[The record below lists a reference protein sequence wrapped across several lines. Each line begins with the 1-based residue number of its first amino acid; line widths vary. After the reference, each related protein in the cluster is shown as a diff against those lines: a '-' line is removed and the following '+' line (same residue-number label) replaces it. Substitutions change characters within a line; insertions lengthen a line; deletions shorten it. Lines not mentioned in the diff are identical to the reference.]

1 MKQINNDENYD
12 IETARLYSY
21 FSDGYNYGLKRFK
34 EIANDNPECFD
45 IDSLNNIN
53 AVINDM
59 LKPSEDHN
67 DEDLTYN
74 KDEIEYD
81 KKPITKDELLKQ
93 EKEIFEL
100 SKDGIISEFNL
111 DYVVGFRDGY
121 DYGKSYVNSILKDIA
136 IYQSSFRIINAVQKQ
151 LKKIEALEKKSFKID
166 NINKKI
172 NIENSGN
179 ELVDEYKNVLEIY
192 ELNKPELELYKKDC
206 FELIERMKELGITD
220 KFINTIYKIGND
232 VNNFD
237 ISIDGAIKI
246 INNYKTTVDDVELS
260 IKELKSMYGDYID
273 LGRGEEEKISNEI
286 INQVYEQT
294 DKRKEYVV
302 DELLKIYKS
311 RANKNKILSLN
322 KYQGKD
328 QENKSEIATES
339 DIDGIKDGEDIT
351 FLKEE
356 QEIIDDLHDI
366 EKQLKSNSW
375 NKSIK
380 ATDMYLL
387 EKAKSLIE
395 RLYNLKTKDEDTL
408 ISKIK
413 NESIDDE
420 EVEKLD
426 IIYDTDEFA
435 EVFESPLQKKM
446 GDVMDY
452 FLAINFLSKMIL
464 NFDRGLLLSNGEI
477 AKDSTY
483 ELLDKLV
490 LSWGLALYELN
501 YEFMKFANLINTG
514 RAEFKITLD

>member
-1 MKQINNDENYD
+1 MTKVNYDENYD

-34 EIANDNPECFD
+34 EIANDNPDYFE

-53 AVINDM
+53 TVINDM

-67 DEDLTYN
+67 DEDLTDN

-81 KKPITKDELLKQ
+81 RKPITKDELLKQ

-100 SKDGIISEFNL
+100 SKDGIISEFGL

-121 DYGKSYVNSILKDIA
+121 DYGKSYVNSLLKDIA
-136 IYQSSFRIINAVQKQ
+136 MYASSVKIINAVKNQ
-151 LKKIEALEKKSFKID
+151 LNKIE
-166 NINKKI
+166 
-172 NIENSGN
+172 NIESAEN
-179 ELVDEYKNVLEIY
+179 ELADKYQKSPELHEQYKS
-192 ELNKPELELYKKDC
+192 ELELYKKDC

-237 ISIDGAIKI
+237 ISIDEAIKI

-273 LGRGEEEKISNEI
+273 LGRDEEEKISNEI

-311 RANKNKILSLN
+311 RANKNKIISLN

-328 QENKSEIATES
+328 QENKSEIATKS
-339 DIDGIKDGEDIT
+339 DIDSMKDEEDIT

-375 NKSIK
+375 NKSLK
-380 ATDMYLL
+380 TTDIYLL

-420 EVEKLD
+420 EVDKLD

-435 EVFESPLQKKM
+435 EVFESPLQKKR
-446 GDVMDY
+446 VM
-452 FLAINFLSKMIL
+452 LWII
-464 NFDRGLLLSNGEI
+464 I
-477 AKDSTY
+477 
-483 ELLDKLV
+483 
-490 LSWGLALYELN
+490 
-501 YEFMKFANLINTG
+501 
-514 RAEFKITLD
+514 

>member
-1 MKQINNDENYD
+1 MTKVNYDENYD

-34 EIANDNPECFD
+34 EVANDNPEYFE
-45 IDSLNNIN
+45 IDSLKNIN
-53 AVINDM
+53 LVINEM

-67 DEDLTYN
+67 NEDLEDNT
-74 KDEIEYD
+74 DEIAKD
-81 KKPITKDELLKQ
+81 KKSITKDELLKQ
-93 EKEIFEL
+93 EREMFEL

-121 DYGKSYVNSILKDIA
+121 DYGKSYVNSLLKDIA
-136 IYQSSFRIINAVQKQ
+136 MYASSVKIINAVKNQ
-151 LKKIEALEKKSFKID
+151 LNKIE
-166 NINKKI
+166 
-172 NIENSGN
+172 NIESAEN
-179 ELVDEYKNVLEIY
+179 ELADKYQKTPELHEQYKS
-192 ELNKPELELYKKDC
+192 ELELYKKDC

-220 KFINTIYKIGND
+220 NFINTIYEIGNN

-237 ISIDGAIKI
+237 INTDEVIGI
-246 INNYKTTVDDVELS
+246 ISKYKTAVDDIELS
-260 IKELKSMYGDYID
+260 IKELKSLYGDYID
-273 LGRGEEEKISNEI
+273 LGRDEEEKISNKITNQIYDEI
-286 INQVYEQT
+286 

-302 DELLKIYKS
+302 HELLKIYQS
-311 RANKNKILSLN
+311 RANKNKIISLKN
-322 KYQGKD
+322 YQGKD
-328 QENKSEIATES
+328 QENKSEIVTEYETS
-339 DIDGIKDGEDIT
+339 SIKNQRDIT

-366 EKQLKSNSW
+366 EEHLKSNSW
-375 NKSIK
+375 NKSLK
-380 ATDMYLL
+380 TTDIYLL

-413 NESIDDE
+413 NESIDTE

-435 EVFESPLQKKM
+435 EVFESPLQQKM

-464 NFDRGLLLSNGEI
+464 DIDKGLLISDGEI
-477 AKDSTY
+477 TKDSTY

-514 RAEFKITLD
+514 KAEFKITLD

>member
-1 MKQINNDENYD
+1 MTKVNYDENYD

-34 EIANDNPECFD
+34 EIANDNPECFE

-59 LKPSEDHN
+59 LKPSEEHD
-67 DEDLTYN
+67 DEYLEDNASGIEDN
-74 KDEIEYD
+74 KN
-81 KKPITKDELLKQ
+81 PITKDELLKQ

-121 DYGKSYVNSILKDIA
+121 GYGKDYEKSMLKYIA
-136 IYQSSFRIINAVQKQ
+136 MYSSLAKIINSVKSEMM
-151 LKKIEALEKKSFKID
+151 KIEKMEKENVKLD
-166 NINKKI
+166 NMNKDV
-172 NIENSGN
+172 NIENAESK
-179 ELVDEYKNVLEIY
+179 LVEEYKK
-192 ELNKPELELYKKDC
+192 ELAIHNRNKSELEKHKNGYFDLIKKIKD
-206 FELIERMKELGITD
+206 LGVTD
-220 KFINTIYKIGND
+220 KFISAIYEYNNTVND
-232 VNNFD
+232 FD
-237 ISIDGAIKI
+237 ISIDEAIKI

-286 INQVYEQT
+286 TTQIYGEI
-294 DKRKEYVV
+294 DKRKEYLQ
-302 DELLKIYKS
+302 DELLKVYNS
-311 RANKNKILSLN
+311 RANINNIICIN
-322 KYQGKD
+322 KYQDED
-328 QENKSEIATES
+328 QEHES
-339 DIDGIKDGEDIT
+339 KTVAEDETVSIKEEKDIT

-366 EKQLKSNSW
+366 EKHLKSNSW
-375 NKSIK
+375 NKSLK
-380 ATDMYLL
+380 TTDIYLL

-413 NESIDDE
+413 NESIDTE

-435 EVFESPLQKKM
+435 EVFESPLQKEM
-446 GDVMDY
+446 SNVMDY

-464 NFDRGLLLSNGEI
+464 DIDKSLLVSNGEVT
-477 AKDSTY
+477 KDSTY

-514 RAEFKITLD
+514 KAEFKITLD